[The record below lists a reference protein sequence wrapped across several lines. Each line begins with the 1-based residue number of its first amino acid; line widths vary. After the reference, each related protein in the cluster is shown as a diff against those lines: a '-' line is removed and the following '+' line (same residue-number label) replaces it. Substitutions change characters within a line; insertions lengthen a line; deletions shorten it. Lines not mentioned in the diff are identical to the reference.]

1 MRLLS
6 IGLRLLTLVEFQVKR
21 ALEVD
26 KSKLEGIYAGNPRR
40 ATAQPTTERLLVSF
54 KEITI
59 IFIAVGTEI
68 YTELTTLNPLQQKIL
83 QLLNFP
89 SDIYTRL
96 SSQSDYPP

>member
-1 MRLLS
+1 
-6 IGLRLLTLVEFQVKR
+6 LTVVEFQVKQ

-26 KSKLEGIYAGNPRR
+26 KSKLDGIYAGNPRR
-40 ATAQPTTERLLVSF
+40 ATAQPTTERLLASF

-59 IFIAVGTEI
+59 VLIAVGAQI
-68 YTELTTLNPLQQKIL
+68 YAELTVLNPLQQKIL

-89 SDIYTRL
+89 NDIYTRL

>member
-1 MRLLS
+1 
-6 IGLRLLTLVEFQVKR
+6 LTLVEFQVKR
-21 ALEVD
+21 SLEVT
-26 KSKLEGIYAGNPRR
+26 KSKLDGIYAGNPRR
-40 ATAQPTTERLLVSF
+40 ATAQPTTERLLSSF

-59 IFIAVGTEI
+59 VLIAVGAEI
-68 YTELTTLNPLQQKIL
+68 YIELTTLNPLQHKIL

>member
-1 MRLLS
+1 
-6 IGLRLLTLVEFQVKR
+6 LTLVEFQVKQ

-26 KSKLEGIYAGNPRR
+26 RSKLEGIYSGNPKR
-40 ATAQPTTERLLVSF
+40 ATDQPTTERLLASF

-59 IFIAVGTEI
+59 VLIAVGAEVS
-68 YTELTTLNPLQQKIL
+68 TELTTLNPLQQKIL
-83 QLLNFP
+83 HLLNFS